1 MLKELDGLV
10 FQQGVAAYHLMLYV
24 SQHNKMLLKEI
35 ARKVMKEEEQL
46 DDDDWYSGQKLICII
61 MMMMMIECLS
71 KKGRV
76 RSIYGNMLNRPQQVK
91 AAILALG
98 TTGILC
104 LTQYS
109 SFSFILTLQW
119 QPLHFMS
126 LTMASSPLNAH
137 SYTRG

>member
-1 MLKELDGLV
+1 
-10 FQQGVAAYHLMLYV
+10 
-24 SQHNKMLLKEI
+24 
-35 ARKVMKEEEQL
+35 MKEEEQL
-46 DDDDWYSGQKLICII
+46 DDDDWYSGQKVICI

-126 LTMASSPLNAH
+126 STMALSRLNAH

>member
-61 MMMMMIECLS
+61 MMMMIECLS

>member
-1 MLKELDGLV
+1 VLKELDGLV
-10 FQQGVAAYHLMLYV
+10 LQQGVAAYHLMLYV
-24 SQHNKMLLKEI
+24 SWHNKTLLEEI
-35 ARKVMKEEEQL
+35 SRQVMKEEEQL
-46 DDDDWYSGQKLICII
+46 DDDDDWYSGRKVICII
-61 MMMMMIECLS
+61 MMMIECLS

-91 AAILALG
+91 AAILALE

-126 LTMASSPLNAH
+126 STMALSRLNAH

>member
-1 MLKELDGLV
+1 VLKELDGLV

-46 DDDDWYSGQKLICII
+46 DDDDWYSGQKLICI

-109 SFSFILTLQW
+109 SFSFILILQW

-126 LTMASSPLNAH
+126 LTMASSRLNAH

>member
-1 MLKELDGLV
+1 VLKELDGLV

-61 MMMMMIECLS
+61 MMMMIECLS

>member
-46 DDDDWYSGQKLICII
+46 DDDDWYSGQKLICI